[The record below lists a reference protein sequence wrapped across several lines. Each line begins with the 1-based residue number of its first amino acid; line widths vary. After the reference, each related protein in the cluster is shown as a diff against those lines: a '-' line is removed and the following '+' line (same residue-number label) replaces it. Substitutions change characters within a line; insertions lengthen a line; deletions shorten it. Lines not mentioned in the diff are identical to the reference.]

1 MTNELQ
7 LLIEALEKKERIL
20 RQILDKSKI
29 QLNVAEAETLD
40 VERFDKLVDDKA
52 SLLDEMVK
60 LDEGF
65 DSTYQRVKD
74 ELLTQK
80 DRYKKEIVV
89 LQKLIE
95 NGVDLGAQISAAE
108 TRTKNKLSVSLARSK
123 KELVQKRVSTKVASD
138 YYKTS
143 NNFKH
148 ASSFFLDKKK

>member
-7 LLIEALEKKERIL
+7 LLIEVLEKKERIL

-80 DRYKKEIVV
+80 DKYKKEIVV

-95 NGVDLGAQISAAE
+95 NGVDLGARISAAE
-108 TRTKNKLSVSLARSK
+108 TRTKNKLSVSLTRSK

>member
-7 LLIEALEKKERIL
+7 LLIEVLEKKERIL

-80 DRYKKEIVV
+80 DKYKKEIVV

-108 TRTKNKLSVSLARSK
+108 TRTKNKLSVSLTRSK

>member
-52 SLLDEMVK
+52 SLLEEMVK

-89 LQKLIE
+89 LQLSLIH
-95 NGVDLGAQISAAE
+95 I
-108 TRTKNKLSVSLARSK
+108 
-123 KELVQKRVSTKVASD
+123 
-138 YYKTS
+138 
-143 NNFKH
+143 
-148 ASSFFLDKKK
+148 

>member
-7 LLIEALEKKERIL
+7 LLIEVLEKKERIL

-80 DRYKKEIVV
+80 DKYKKEIVV

-95 NGVDLGAQISAAE
+95 NGVDLGARISATE
-108 TRTKNKLSVSLARSK
+108 TRTKNKLSVSLTRSK

>member
-52 SLLDEMVK
+52 SLLEEMVK

-95 NGVDLGAQISAAE
+95 NGVDLGEIGRAH
-108 TRTKNKLSVSLARSK
+108 V
-123 KELVQKRVSTKVASD
+123 
-138 YYKTS
+138 
-143 NNFKH
+143 
-148 ASSFFLDKKK
+148 

>member
-52 SLLDEMVK
+52 SLLEEMVK

-148 ASSFFLDKKK
+148 ASSFFFVKKK

>member
-1 MTNELQ
+1 VTNELQ
-7 LLIEALEKKERIL
+7 LLIEVLEKKERIL

-80 DRYKKEIVV
+80 DKYKKEIVV

-95 NGVDLGAQISAAE
+95 NGVDLGARISAAE
-108 TRTKNKLSVSLARSK
+108 TRTKNKLSVSLTRSK

>member
-7 LLIEALEKKERIL
+7 LLIEVLEKKERIL

-52 SLLDEMVK
+52 SLLEEMVK

>member
-1 MTNELQ
+1 VTNELQ

-52 SLLDEMVK
+52 SLLEEMVK

>member
-80 DRYKKEIVV
+80 DKYKKEIVV

-95 NGVDLGAQISAAE
+95 NGVDLGARISAAE

>member
-20 RQILDKSKI
+20 RQIIDKSKI

-52 SLLDEMVK
+52 SLLEEMVK

>member
-7 LLIEALEKKERIL
+7 LLIEVLEKKERIL

-52 SLLDEMVK
+52 SLLEEMVK

-80 DRYKKEIVV
+80 DKYKKEIVV

-95 NGVDLGAQISAAE
+95 NGVDLGARISAAE
-108 TRTKNKLSVSLARSK
+108 TRTKNKLSVSLTRSK

>member
-52 SLLDEMVK
+52 SLLEEMVK

-148 ASSFFLDKKK
+148 ASSFFLEKKK

>member
-52 SLLDEMVK
+52 SLLEEMVK

-65 DSTYQRVKD
+65 ETV
-74 ELLTQK
+74 
-80 DRYKKEIVV
+80 YKK
-89 LQKLIE
+89 
-95 NGVDLGAQISAAE
+95 
-108 TRTKNKLSVSLARSK
+108 
-123 KELVQKRVSTKVASD
+123 
-138 YYKTS
+138 
-143 NNFKH
+143 
-148 ASSFFLDKKK
+148 KKK

>member
-52 SLLDEMVK
+52 SLLEEMVK

-74 ELLTQK
+74 ELL
-80 DRYKKEIVV
+80 
-89 LQKLIE
+89 
-95 NGVDLGAQISAAE
+95 
-108 TRTKNKLSVSLARSK
+108 
-123 KELVQKRVSTKVASD
+123 
-138 YYKTS
+138 
-143 NNFKH
+143 
-148 ASSFFLDKKK
+148 

>member
-52 SLLDEMVK
+52 SLLEEMVK

>member
-52 SLLDEMVK
+52 SLLEEMVK

-65 DSTYQRVKD
+65 DSTY
-74 ELLTQK
+74 
-80 DRYKKEIVV
+80 
-89 LQKLIE
+89 
-95 NGVDLGAQISAAE
+95 
-108 TRTKNKLSVSLARSK
+108 
-123 KELVQKRVSTKVASD
+123 
-138 YYKTS
+138 
-143 NNFKH
+143 
-148 ASSFFLDKKK
+148 

>member
-80 DRYKKEIVV
+80 DKYKKEIVV

-95 NGVDLGAQISAAE
+95 NGVDLGARISAAE
-108 TRTKNKLSVSLARSK
+108 TRTKNKLSVSLTRSK